1 MEKKDLLKKQG
12 YVNKPEKLKS
22 KSKNIKEKIKKLKK
36 QGYVNKP
43 EKLKSKS
50 KNIKEKI
57 KKLKK
62 QGYDTSLLNK
72 IKNKKIK

>member
-1 MEKKDLLKKQG
+1 MEKKDL
-12 YVNKPEKLKS
+12 
-22 KSKNIKEKIKKLKK
+22 LKK